1 MKDTTSKRIEAVTAT
16 TLIVGIDAAKD
27 VHYARITDYRGIN
40 LCKPVKVN
48 NTIDG
53 FESLL

>member
-1 MKDTTSKRIEAVTAT
+1 MKDTTSKRIETVTAT

-27 VHYARITDYRGIN
+27 VHWARITDYRGIN

-53 FESLL
+53 F